1 MSADAGR
8 RALLLTALSLPALAF
23 ASGKTRSKP
32 EPDLAD
38 GLAQLEQEHEVRIGV
53 AALDLRDGRRLGH
66 REGERFPMCSTF
78 KLLLAAA
85 VLARSVDDPALLPR
99 RIAIAKSDLVA
110 HSPVTETRLAE
121 GMTVAELCEAT
132 LQLSDN
138 AAANLLMKQ
147 IGGPEAVTAYAR
159 RLGDAVTRLDRWE
172 TELNSA
178 IPGDE
183 RDTTTPQAMLGNLRA
198 LFFGDALP
206 AAQRRRLE
214 AWIRGNQTGAERIR
228 AGVPKTWAVG
238 DKTGSGAYGTVN
250 DIGVLWPPASEPIL
264 LAIYSTHDRADAKG
278 RNDVVARVAELVAH
292 TLRRPAAIERM

>member
-1 MSADAGR
+1 MTAVDRHR
-8 RALLLTALSLPALAF
+8 RALLLAALAAPALVHA
-23 ASGKTRSKP
+23 AKRKGANVSPAPADELMR
-32 EPDLAD
+32 ELARI
-38 GLAQLEQEHEVRIGV
+38 EHEHAVRIGV

-85 VLARSVDDPALLPR
+85 VLARSVDDAALMAR
-99 RIAIAKSDLVA
+99 RIDIAKEDIVA
-110 HSPVTETRLAE
+110 YSPVTETRLSD

-132 LQLSDN
+132 LQVSDN

-159 RLGDAVTRLDRWE
+159 LLGDTFTRLDRWE

-198 LFFGDALP
+198 LFFGGVLP
-206 AAQRRRLE
+206 GAQRQRLE
-214 AWIRGNQTGAERIR
+214 NWIRGNKTGNERIR
-228 AGVPKTWAVG
+228 AGVPKDWAVG
-238 DKTGSGAYGTVN
+238 DKTGSGAYGAVN

-264 LAIYSTHDRADAKG
+264 LAIYTTHDRADAKG
-278 RNDVVARVAELVAH
+278 RNDVVARVAGLV
-292 TLRRPAAIERM
+292 TRSLR

>member
-1 MSADAGR
+1 MTLFDRHR
-8 RALLLTALSLPALAF
+8 RALLLAALAAPALVHA
-23 ASGKTRSKP
+23 AKRKGAQATSVP
-32 EPDLAD
+32 AD
-38 GLAQLEQEHEVRIGV
+38 EFVRELSRIEREHAVRIGV

-85 VLARSVDDPALLPR
+85 VLARSVDDAALMAR
-99 RIAIAKSDLVA
+99 RIAIAKADLVA
-110 HSPVTETRLAE
+110 HSPATEPRLAD

-132 LQLSDN
+132 LQVSDN

-147 IGGPEAVTAYAR
+147 IGGPEAVTDYAR
-159 RLGDAVTRLDRWE
+159 LLGDTFTRLDRWE

-198 LFFGDALP
+198 LFFGGALP
-206 AAQRRRLE
+206 AAQRQRLE
-214 AWIRGNQTGAERIR
+214 NWIRGNKTGDERIR
-228 AGVPKTWAVG
+228 AGVPKDWVVG
-238 DKTGSGAYGTVN
+238 DKTGSGAYGAVN

-264 LAIYSTHDRADAKG
+264 LAIYTTHDRADAKG
-278 RNDVVARVAELVAH
+278 RNDVVARVAGRVAGA
-292 TLRRPAAIERM
+292 LR

>member
-1 MSADAGR
+1 M
-8 RALLLTALSLPALAF
+8 LSLPALAF
-23 ASGKTRSKP
+23 ASGKTRSNP
-32 EPDLAD
+32 EPDLAA
-38 GLAQLEQEHEVRIGV
+38 GLAQLEQEREVRIGV
-53 AALDLRDGRRLGH
+53 AALDLRDGRCLGH

-85 VLARSVDDPALLPR
+85 VLARSVDDPALLAR
-99 RIAIAKSDLVA
+99 RIAIAKADLVA
-110 HSPVTETRLAE
+110 YSPVTETRLAD

-132 LQLSDN
+132 LQISDN

-228 AGVPKTWAVG
+228 AGVPKTWVVG
-238 DKTGSGAYGTVN
+238 DKTGSGAYGAVN
-250 DIGVLWPPASEPIL
+250 DIGVLWPPVP
-264 LAIYSTHDRADAKG
+264 
-278 RNDVVARVAELVAH
+278 
-292 TLRRPAAIERM
+292 M

>member
-1 MSADAGR
+1 MSADARR
-8 RALLLTALSLPALAF
+8 RALLLTALSLPALVF
-23 ASGKTRSKP
+23 AGGKTRSKP
-32 EPDLAD
+32 ESDLAA
-38 GLAQLEQEHEVRIGV
+38 GLAKLEQEHEVRIGV

-99 RIAIAKSDLVA
+99 RIAIAKADLVA
-110 HSPVTETRLAE
+110 YSPVTETRLAD

-198 LFFGDALP
+198 VFFGGALP

-238 DKTGSGAYGTVN
+238 DKTGSGAYGAVN

-278 RNDVVARVAELVAH
+278 RNDVVARVAELVAQ